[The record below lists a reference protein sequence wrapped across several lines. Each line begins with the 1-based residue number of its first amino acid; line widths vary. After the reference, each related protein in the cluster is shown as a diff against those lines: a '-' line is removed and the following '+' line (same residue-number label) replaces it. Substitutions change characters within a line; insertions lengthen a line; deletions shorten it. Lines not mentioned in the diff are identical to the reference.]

1 MRHDNKKAAAP
12 RFSGGENAAAAKA
25 RCMYAD
31 RLTKD
36 DYKELIM
43 CNSVGEAASYLNTK
57 KRYANVLRN
66 ERAISGM
73 HREQIEYMLE
83 KRKYD
88 DYVKLSSYLMGSGD
102 YIRHFLSARRE
113 VSLLVYAVSSLC
125 SSNCDDYFYILMSDF
140 DKESPVDIAMLS
152 EAKTYD
158 EIVHACESTVY
169 ADVLK
174 KYAPKKSTFT
184 DIVHLEADLWNL
196 LFCEIFTRIK
206 ELPSKSE
213 RNEAHDIFKSYI
225 DAKNI
230 AALSRFR
237 NYSECDVGYV
247 LRSLIKY
254 GNISE
259 KTLKDIF
266 TQSGTGSLQGDKMID
281 TLMAKGYDSETHI
294 CEKKCRKY
302 LRYSSHPAI
311 TVLSY
316 LYLLETE
323 LANIIKIVE
332 GIRYSLAK
340 EKITAMISEE

>member
-1 MRHDNKKAAAP
+1 MHQMNNESRAL

-57 KRYANVLRN
+57 RRYTYALKN

-102 YIRHFLSARRE
+102 YIRYFFSARRE
-113 VSLLVYAVSSLC
+113 VSLLVRAVSSLGVWE
-125 SSNCDDYFYILMSDF
+125 SDDYYYKIMSDF
-140 DKESPVDIAMLS
+140 DKESDIDITSLF

-158 EIVHACESTVY
+158 GI
-169 ADVLK
+169 LN
-174 KYAPKKSTFT
+174 
-184 DIVHLEADLWNL
+184 VHLEAELWNHL
-196 LFCEIFTRIK
+196 CGVIFERVK
-206 ELPSKSE
+206 KLPSKRE
-213 RNEAHDIFKSYI
+213 REEANTIFKSYI

-230 AALSRFR
+230 SAIYRFR
-237 NYSECDVGYV
+237 NYSECDESYIWN
-247 LRSLIKY
+247 SLIKY
-254 GNISE
+254 GSISE
-259 KTLKDIF
+259 KNLKCLFSKDAASHSESVKTLEKLISD
-266 TQSGTGSLQGDKMID
+266 
-281 TLMAKGYDSETHI
+281 GYDAEASI
-294 CEKKCRKY
+294 CESKCRKY
-302 LRYSSHPAI
+302 LRYSAHPAI
-311 TVLSY
+311 VVLSY

-340 EKITAMISEE
+340 EQIEAMISEE

>member
-1 MRHDNKKAAAP
+1 MHQMNNESRAL

-57 KRYANVLRN
+57 RRYTYALKN

-88 DYVKLSSYLMGSGD
+88 DYVKLSSYLMESGD
-102 YIRHFLSARRE
+102 YIRYFFSARRE
-113 VSLLVYAVSSLC
+113 VSLLVRAVSSLGVWE
-125 SSNCDDYFYILMSDF
+125 SDDYYYKIMSDF
-140 DKESPVDIAMLS
+140 DKESDIDITSLF

-158 EIVHACESTVY
+158 GILNACKGSEY
-169 ADVLK
+169 YKILI
-174 KYAPKKSTFT
+174 KYVPSGSSPV
-184 DIVHLEADLWNL
+184 DIVHLEAELWNHL
-196 LFCEIFTRIK
+196 CGVIFERVK
-206 ELPSKSE
+206 KLPSKSE
-213 RNEAHDIFKSYI
+213 REEANTIFKSYI

-230 AALSRFR
+230 SAIYRFR
-237 NYSECDVGYV
+237 NYSECDESYIWN
-247 LRSLIKY
+247 SLIKY
-254 GNISE
+254 GSISE
-259 KTLKDIF
+259 KNLKCLFSKDAVSHGESVKTLEKLISD
-266 TQSGTGSLQGDKMID
+266 
-281 TLMAKGYDSETHI
+281 GYDAEASI
-294 CEKKCRKY
+294 CESKCRKY
-302 LRYSSHPAI
+302 LRYSAHPAI
-311 TVLSY
+311 VVLSY

-340 EKITAMISEE
+340 EQIEAMISEE

>member
-1 MRHDNKKAAAP
+1 MRPSNKKAKAP

-43 CNSVGEAASYLNTK
+43 CNSAGEAASYLNTK
-57 KRYANVLRN
+57 RRYADALKD

-83 KRKYD
+83 KRKYG
-88 DYVKLSSYLMGSGD
+88 DYMKLSSYLLGSGG
-102 YIRHFLSARRE
+102 YIRHFFTARRE
-113 VSLLVYAVSSLC
+113 VSLIVHAVSSVC
-125 SSNCDDYFYILMSDF
+125 SGNNDEYYYLMLSDF
-140 DKESPVDIAMLS
+140 DKESPIDISSLS

-158 EIVHACESTVY
+158 DILNACKNTGYVR
-169 ADVLK
+169 VMK
-174 KYAPKKSTFT
+174 KYLPKDSSLP

-196 LFCEIFTRIK
+196 LFDEIFQRVDL
-206 ELPSKSE
+206 LPSKSE
-213 RNEAHDIFKSYI
+213 QKEVSDVFKSYI

-230 AALSRFR
+230 SAISRFL
-237 NYSECDVGYV
+237 NYAECDEEYV
-247 LRSLIKY
+247 MKSLIKH
-254 GNISE
+254 GSISE
-259 KTLKDIF
+259 KSLHNIFLK
-266 TQSGTGSLQGDKMID
+266 SKAESLQSDK
-281 TLMAKGYDSETHI
+281 TLDKYISNGYDSETRI

-340 EKITAMISEE
+340 EKIAAMISEE

>member
-1 MRHDNKKAAAP
+1 MRTDNKKSVTP

-36 DYKELIM
+36 DYKELVM

-57 KRYANVLRN
+57 KRYADILKN

-83 KRKYD
+83 KRKYG
-88 DYVKLSSYLMGSGD
+88 DYVKLSAYLMGSGD

-113 VSLLVYAVSSLC
+113 ISLLVHAVSSVC
-125 SSNCDDYFYILMSDF
+125 SGNYDDYYYILASDF
-140 DKESPVDIAMLS
+140 DKESPIDIAMLS

-158 EIVHACESTVY
+158 GIVRACESTVY
-169 ADVLK
+169 ANVLK
-174 KYAPKKSTFT
+174 KYTPKDSLYP

-196 LFCEIFTRIK
+196 LFGEIFSRVE

-213 RNEAHDIFKSYI
+213 RNEAYDIFKSYI

-230 AALSRFR
+230 AAVSRFR
-237 NYSECDVGYV
+237 NYAECDAGYV
-247 LRSLIKY
+247 LSSLIKY

-259 KTLKDIF
+259 KALRDIF
-266 TQSGTGSLQGDKMID
+266 TQSGTGSSQGDKILGE
-281 TLMAKGYDSETHI
+281 LMAKGYDSETRI